1 MEKIKLGIFDI
12 DGTIRIKE
20 KIPKEIIKG
29 FNSLWESGVIT
40 TVATGRGYVRIREIL
55 GNFFP
60 KIVSQSAPIGVENGG
75 RISNTNRDT
84 NIFYFPLTEEE
95 IRSSLLLMTENNLLR
110 LYETRRNPGG
120 NDQLVTDGTI
130 VRVTPI
136 QERNISEGNFHT
148 IEAIDVY
155 HKPTT
160 PFEQLAATLVLDSPA
175 FTNTTH
181 VLLDNNESV
190 TVERQRKP
198 LERESIE
205 IAKEQL
211 KEALGL

>member
-1 MEKIKLGIFDI
+1 
-12 DGTIRIKE
+12 
-20 KIPKEIIKG
+20 
-29 FNSLWESGVIT
+29 
-40 TVATGRGYVRIREIL
+40 
-55 GNFFP
+55 
-60 KIVSQSAPIGVENGG
+60 
-75 RISNTNRDT
+75 
-84 NIFYFPLTEEE
+84 
-95 IRSSLLLMTENNLLR
+95 MTENNLLR